1 LSNGGEERAVEG
13 DPKQQWTNTAILATL
28 AQIVYES
35 DVNEQ
40 RNAPNIYLHSKGKVN
55 TYHD

>member
-35 DVNEQ
+35 DVNE
-40 RNAPNIYLHSKGKVN
+40 
-55 TYHD
+55 